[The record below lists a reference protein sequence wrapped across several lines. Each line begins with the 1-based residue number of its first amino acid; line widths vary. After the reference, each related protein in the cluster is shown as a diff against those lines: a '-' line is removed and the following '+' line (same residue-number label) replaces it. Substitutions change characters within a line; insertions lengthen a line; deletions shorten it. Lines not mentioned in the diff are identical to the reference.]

1 MWFFNKKSKSS
12 ESSPSLRD
20 TEINSNHRGKV
31 SGSQDS
37 EPLQDKSL
45 DRISGGKLNTVNE
58 DRIEGRKIDL
68 VSDAGNLEDVL
79 PDHGVLEEEREQIGV
94 KKPDLISD
102 EEIAHD
108 NLKLQ
113 DDDSTNSGKIDI
125 ALIESNEKENNLKK
139 NEDEVKNLKESRSSD
154 FFKYIKGE
162 FKDVVKNVQLNEG
175 IIQQANNYIHGD
187 AAVNAFLY
195 QEIEKTD
202 SGAPDT
208 IKNLDQYAKDLL
220 SKKYA
225 KQVMP
230 NGSLSKE
237 ALSPIKESS
246 LKDARESQERVEET
260 AGDRLIVEMY
270 YNQLEKLQKEN
281 TESKFLGLGSADK
294 KGSEKEKDEAGD
306 IFKYGKDRA
315 FDVEKR
321 KEEQKKVRSQLEG
334 EGRISTTIERVG
346 QAVKNSIYDAVLKTI
361 SVGFFSV
368 KKNRDKRG
376 WTGKEDFKLDLETGE
391 AEKIDLKNT
400 ARHFEVRSF
409 LAKGKDA
416 VAEFKQK
423 RASRQDIEGGAYFS
437 TLSLGL
443 DVAKKF
449 LGIAKGMCSAA
460 AIWLVGLSLI
470 PGLQPLAV
478 LGAWAST
485 FVYWIGLIMTGI
497 STLRT
502 LLDGVVQAINSNP
515 ALFTELSSETKKSA
529 LTIGVEMTSFAA
541 ESVGSAMLRQD
552 ITGKEYF
559 SEKGLYDPS
568 STLENRMDLLNA
580 TSDLSKGQKAESL
593 FTQIG
598 ASGITNVALP
608 ALSAAVT
615 AGSPSLDNLDM
626 KFTPTVNEERKIGKD
641 TKKTAQADEREQE
654 LITKSFKTTLEK
666 ARSAGKKVVPAF
678 EKLSGDPPGS
688 GGADQEKIK
697 EDDKDKI
704 GGVRQ
709 IGGEVSNFASMLR
722 DDLQGLIVEK
732 KK

>member
-12 ESSPSLRD
+12 ESTPSLRD
-20 TEINSNHRGKV
+20 
-31 SGSQDS
+31 S
-37 EPLQDKSL
+37 ESTPK
-45 DRISGGKLNTVNE
+45 
-58 DRIEGRKIDL
+58 
-68 VSDAGNLEDVL
+68 
-79 PDHGVLEEEREQIGV
+79 VLEEVFSPQIADVRPQSADNSPGE
-94 KKPDLISD
+94 KSDKSESPIKEGAQDLNPES
-102 EEIAHD
+102 
-108 NLKLQ
+108 LKE
-113 DDDSTNSGKIDI
+113 T
-125 ALIESNEKENNLKK
+125 EKENNLKK
-139 NEDEVKNLKESRSSD
+139 NEDEVKKLKESRSTD
-154 FFKYIKGE
+154 FFKYVKGE

-202 SGAPDT
+202 SSSPDT
-208 IKNLDQYAKDLL
+208 IKNLDKYAKDLL
-220 SKKYA
+220 SKKFA

-237 ALSPIKESS
+237 ALSPFKESS

-294 KGSEKEKDEAGD
+294 KGSEKEKDEAAD

-334 EGRISTTIERVG
+334 EGRISTTIQRVG
-346 QAVKNSIYDAVLKTI
+346 QAVKYSIYDAVLKTI
-361 SVGFFSV
+361 TVGFFSV

-376 WTGKEDFKLDLETGE
+376 WTGKEDFKLDLETGV
-391 AEKIDLKNT
+391 AEKIDLKPT
-400 ARHFEVRSF
+400 LGHFEARSF

-416 VAEFKQK
+416 LAEFKQK
-423 RASRQDIEGGAYFS
+423 RASRQDIEGGGYFS

-478 LGAWAST
+478 IAAWAST
-485 FVYWIGLIMTGI
+485 FVYWLGFIMSGI

-502 LLDGVVQAINSNP
+502 LLDGVVQALNSNP
-515 ALFTELSSETKKSA
+515 TLFTELASETKKSA
-529 LTIGVEMTSFAA
+529 MTTGIEMTSFAA
-541 ESVGSAMLRQD
+541 ESLGSSMLREK

-559 SEKGLYDPS
+559 SERALYDPS
-568 STLENRMDLLNA
+568 ATLERNKELITA
-580 TSDLSKGQKAESL
+580 SSGLSSSQKTDSL
-593 FTQIG
+593 ATQIG
-598 ASGITNVALP
+598 ATGVTNVVLP
-608 ALSAAVT
+608 TLSAIAT

-626 KFTPTVNEERKIGKD
+626 KFTPTVNQERKIGKD
-641 TKKTAQADEREQE
+641 TKKTAQADDREQE
-654 LITKSFKTTLEK
+654 LIAKSFKTTLEK
-666 ARSAGKKVVPAF
+666 AKSAGKKIVPVF

-697 EDDKDKI
+697 EDDKEKI

-709 IGGEVSNFASMLR
+709 IGGEVTNFAAMLR